1 MILPRGDLHLWPIRL
16 TWNHGG
22 RKIRPTNSFEV
33 SYDSFSSLT
42 SESILLSL
50 GKKEENKE
58 SFFSSKIR
66 KISIPTFPLYRFKE
80 RNDPKSFRLRKVK
93 VCWKNSGIGNERRKS
108 GNWLGCLYRVMKSS
122 IAHAMAS
129 RTGLRPRLKR
139 RFNNRGASRRAS
151 WHASSPLIY
160 NQELFFRRGSRPP
173 LQKLFV
179 VQ

>member
-1 MILPRGDLHLWPIRL
+1 MNRFYYLWEKKKKTKNL
-16 TWNHGG
+16 
-22 RKIRPTNSFEV
+22 
-33 SYDSFSSLT
+33 SSLQRF
-42 SESILLSL
+42 E
-50 GKKEENKE
+50 K
-58 SFFSSKIR
+58 FRFQH
-66 KISIPTFPLYRFKE
+66 FQYRFKE